1 MRTERPPKG
10 EKFLQITNFE
20 NTGQRMAERKR
31 TKRTNEAERGKK
43 TPQMIP
49 GTQTERKPPTIQ
61 QNANF

>member
-20 NTGQRMAERKR
+20 NTGQRMAER
-31 TKRTNEAERGKK
+31 GKK
-43 TPQMIP
+43 TPQMIT

-61 QNANF
+61 QKATF